1 MPEPKQHADK
11 RNWLESLGRKIPG
24 FRGYLEKEY
33 RRESDELQRKWLAD
47 QLQRSKRGLNE
58 YARSLAEAA
67 QVDQLPQI
75 ERLRSKLD
83 RLIGRITSAMQGYS
97 GVFDLVRVQEDEL
110 DRLYQHDVGMMQ
122 EIEALADELEK
133 MPSNTR
139 PVPEAVSSIV
149 AKIEAAEQNWDR
161 REDILKGLE

>member
-1 MPEPKQHADK
+1 MPEPKQHANK
-11 RNWLESLGRKIPG
+11 RNWFESLLRKIPG

-47 QLQRSKRGLNE
+47 QLQRSKRGLND
-58 YARSLAEAA
+58 YSRALAEAA

-75 ERLRSKLD
+75 ERLRSRLD

-97 GVFDLVRVQEDEL
+97 GVFDLVRVQEDDL

-122 EIEALADELEK
+122 EIESLADDIEK
-133 MPSNTR
+133 LPAGAQ
-139 PVPEAVSSIV
+139 PVPEVVSAIV
-149 AKIEAAEQNWDR
+149 IKIEAAEQSWDR

>member
-1 MPEPKQHADK
+1 MPEPKQHADN

-24 FRGYLEKEY
+24 FRGYLEKAY
-33 RRESDELQRKWLAD
+33 RRESDELQRKWLSD

-122 EIEALADELEK
+122 EIESLADGLEK
-133 MPSNTR
+133 LPASAQ
-139 PVPEAVSSIV
+139 PVPEVVSALV
-149 AKIEAAEQNWDR
+149 AKIEAAEQSRDR